1 MGVDTVISTVT
12 GRPQLRLIEAA
23 VQCRVR
29 RFAPAEFEGRPG
41 LQTPNSILD
50 REKSAARTKLQGYS
64 AYIHSTAFVC
74 GIFYERFAVGGI
86 RAHQMGAKIASG
98 EGDYVA
104 DLRNMTAVAP
114 IYDAANNYSSLCLT
128 SIYDV
133 AKFVVMSLDMT
144 SWPSE
149 MSICGERL
157 TVHGL
162 ITLIGTC
169 RGMLFPSPALG
180 FIVKQSLTTS

>member
-12 GRPQLRLIEAA
+12 GRPQLRLIRAA

-41 LQTPNSILD
+41 LQAQSSILD
-50 REKSAARTKLQGYS
+50 CGKSAARDLLQEYA
-64 AYIHSTAFVC
+64 AYIQSTAFVC
-74 GIFYERFAVGGI
+74 GIFYERFAVGGL
-86 RAHQMGAKIASG
+86 RAHQIGTRIASG
-98 EGDYVA
+98 EGDYIA

-114 IYDAANNYSSLCLT
+114 VYDAANKYSLVCLT
-128 SIYDV
+128 SMYDV
-133 AKFVVMSLDMT
+133 AKLVVKSLNMA

-149 MSICGERL
+149 MSICGERMR
-157 TVHGL
+157 VHDL

-169 RGMLFPSPALG
+169 RGVLLPPSGRACH
-180 FIVKQSLTTS
+180 